1 MAPSGT
7 TLRKRA
13 FSLLEPGRI
22 EIVLAVG
29 LALLVVLLET
39 ITSQTWAN
47 IVIDLMACALA
58 VVAAKWPRGG
68 GLAVGLF
75 LAVRMGLPP
84 EYGGVLGE
92 YAPLI
97 TLLGVGMRG
106 ERRLRAILSV
116 VYLPLMW
123 LVSWSPGR
131 AMTTFIGGLPIWA
144 AMVGLMWIIGNA
156 YHAVTEAHERARAA
170 ELVLQRQVLARELHD
185 TVARSFT
192 KVSMVAERARLRGAV
207 SEHDLDT
214 ITDEAARGVD
224 ELRWVMSLLRDPSAS
239 VEALAA
245 SGTSLASALT
255 AAQDELVRDGF
266 TTTVSLEGDLSRLTT
281 VQSETLAAVTG
292 EAVANMTKHGDPS
305 QPSGIVVQVGET
317 EAELAFINAAAPSA
331 GDDDGRERLGV
342 WGMGQRLDGLGGSVQ
357 TGAEDQHWVTRIRL
371 PLSAE
376 AKE

>member
-7 TLRKRA
+7 TLRDRA

-22 EIVLAVG
+22 EILLAVG
-29 LALLVVLLET
+29 LALLVVLLEI
-39 ITSQTWAN
+39 ITGQTWAN
-47 IVIDLMACALA
+47 IVIDLIACALT

-75 LAVRMGLPP
+75 LAVRVLLPP

-97 TLLGVGMRG
+97 TLLGLGMRG
-106 ERRLRAILSV
+106 ERHLRAILSAA
-116 VYLPLMW
+116 YLPLMW
-123 LVSWSPGR
+123 LASWSPAR
-131 AMTTFIGGLPIWA
+131 PMTTFIVGLPIWA

-156 YHAVTEAHERARAA
+156 YHAVTEAQERARAA

-192 KVSMVAERARLRGAV
+192 RVSMVAERARLRGAV

-255 AAQDELVRDGF
+255 AAQDDLARDGF
-266 TTTVSLEGDLSRLTT
+266 TTTVSVEGDLSRLTT

-317 EAELAFINAAAPSA
+317 EAELAFINAAAPSS
-331 GDDDGRERLGV
+331 GDDDRERLGV

-376 AKE
+376 VKE